1 MMLKIS
7 SFLFGI
13 IAISSSIILFSANS
27 PSLSFVYAQDTQYY
41 NNNTNENNNSSLLI
55 NELASIK
62 NILESK
68 VTKLVTALQIASSL
82 PQILQPP
89 DVNLIDPKVNG
100 IPEDA
105 DIEKRKIAKILLD
118 QFNEFSS
125 IVFLLNNGDVYF
137 DEPFERQLNRT
148 VTNLSFREYYQAVEQ
163 TKKTY
168 LSDAIISKTTGR
180 NLAVIATPVI
190 NKENEMTGILL
201 GAINFNNYDQFL
213 QSLNLQNNTR
223 LVLIDK
229 TGVKIGDSNE
239 NETSVSKESFEK
251 KQFSNLTSFK
261 LALEGK
267 SGSIVEEFEGKESQI
282 TFLPYDL
289 YQNKRILLLVQI
301 CNSDEGNE
309 SNKCIDNNNGI
320 NLFNENILKKLLSL
334 VKIFSLNRL
343 IQLLL
348 SMHLFD

>member
-7 SFLFGI
+7 SFSFGI
-13 IAISSSIILFSANS
+13 IITSIILFSANS
-27 PSLSFVYAQDTQYY
+27 YSLSSIYAQDTQYS
-41 NNNTNENNNSSLLI
+41 NNNTNENNNSSLL
-55 NELASIK
+55 NELENIK
-62 NILESK
+62 NILESQ
-68 VTKLVTALQIASSL
+68 VTKLATALQIASSL

-118 QFNEFSS
+118 QFKEFSS

-148 VTNLSFREYYQAVEQ
+148 ATNLSFRDYYQAVEQ

-168 LSDAIISKTTGR
+168 LSDAIISITTGK

-201 GAINFNNYDQFL
+201 GAINFNNYDRFL

-223 LVLIDK
+223 LVLVDK
-229 TGVKIGDSNE
+229 NGVKIGDSNE
-239 NETSVSKESFEK
+239 NEMSVSKESFEK

-267 SGSIVEEFEGKESQI
+267 SGSIVEEFDGKETQI

-289 YQNKRILLLVQI
+289 FQNKRILLLIQGCDRDI
-301 CNSDEGNE
+301 NNSNL
-309 SNKCIDNNNGI
+309 CIDNDNNKEL
-320 NLFNENILKKLLSL
+320 NLINENVLS
-334 VKIFSLNRL
+334 RL
-343 IQLLL
+343 GT
-348 SMHLFD
+348 FF

>member
-1 MMLKIS
+1 MLKILT
-7 SFLFGI
+7 FLFGI

-27 PSLSFVYAQDTQYY
+27 PSISSIYAQDTQYNY
-41 NNNTNENNNSSLLI
+41 NNINENNNSSLL
-55 NELASIK
+55 NELENIK

-68 VTKLVTALQIASSL
+68 VTKLATALQIASSL

-89 DVNLIDPKVNG
+89 DINLVDPKVKG

-105 DIEKRKIAKILLD
+105 DIEKREIAKILLD
-118 QFNEFSS
+118 QFEFSS
-125 IVFLLNNGDVYF
+125 IDFLLNNGDIYF
-137 DEPFERQLNRT
+137 DEPFEDQLNRT
-148 VTNLSFREYYQAVEQ
+148 VTNLSFRDYYQTVKQ

-190 NKENEMTGILL
+190 NKENNMTGILL
-201 GAINFNNYDQFL
+201 GTINFNNYDKFL

-229 TGVKIGDSNE
+229 NGVKIGDSNE
-239 NETSVSKESFEK
+239 KEMSASKESFEK
-251 KQFSNLTSFK
+251 KQFSNLTSVK

-267 SGSIVEEFEGKESQI
+267 SGSIVEKFGGKESQI

-289 YQNKRILLLVQI
+289 FQNKRILLLIQGCDSDVN
-301 CNSDEGNE
+301 NSNL
-309 SNKCIDNNNGI
+309 CIDNDNNKEL
-320 NLFNENILKKLLSL
+320 NLVNENVLT
-334 VKIFSLNRL
+334 RL
-343 IQLLL
+343 GN
-348 SMHLFD
+348 FF

>member
-1 MMLKIS
+1 MLKIP

-13 IAISSSIILFSANS
+13 IAFSSSIILFSTY
-27 PSLSFVYAQDTQYY
+27 SLSLSSIYAQDTQYY
-41 NNNTNENNNSSLLI
+41 YNNNINENNNPLLL
-55 NELASIK
+55 NELTNIK

-68 VTKLVTALQIASSL
+68 VTKLATALQIASNI

-89 DVNLIDPKVNG
+89 DINLIDSKING

-137 DEPFERQLNRT
+137 DEPFERQLNLT
-148 VTNLSFREYYQAVEQ
+148 TNNLSFRDYYQVVEH

-168 LSDAIISKTTGR
+168 LSDAIISKASKR

-190 NKENEMTGILL
+190 DKENNITGILY
-201 GAINFNNYDQFL
+201 GTINFNNYDQFL

-223 LVLIDK
+223 LVMIDK

-239 NETSVSKESFEK
+239 NKTSISTESFETK
-251 KQFSNLTSFK
+251 EQISNLTSVKF
-261 LALEGK
+261 ALEGK
-267 SGSIVEEFEGKESQI
+267 SGSIVEKFDGKESQI
-282 TFLPYDL
+282 SFLPYDL
-289 YQNKRILLLVQI
+289 FQNKRILLLVQS

-309 SNKCIDNNNGI
+309 SNKCIENNKEL
-320 NLFNENILKKLLSL
+320 NLFNENVLTRIGS
-334 VKIFSLNRL
+334 F
-343 IQLLL
+343 
-348 SMHLFD
+348 F

>member
-1 MMLKIS
+1 ML
-7 SFLFGI
+7 LL
-13 IAISSSIILFSANS
+13 SSITLFSANS
-27 PSLSFVYAQDTQYY
+27 SSISSIYAQDTQYY
-41 NNNTNENNNSSLLI
+41 NNTTNENNNSSLL
-55 NELASIK
+55 NELENIK

-68 VTKLVTALQIASSL
+68 VTKLATALQIASNL

-105 DIEKRKIAKILLD
+105 DIEKRKIGKILLD
-118 QFNEFSS
+118 QFNELFSV
-125 IVFLLNNGDVYF
+125 VFLLNNGDVYF

-148 VTNLSFREYYQAVEQ
+148 VTNLSFRDYYQAVEH

-168 LSDAIISKTTGR
+168 LSDAIISITTGR

-190 NKENEMTGILL
+190 NKDNNMTGILL
-201 GAINFNNYDQFL
+201 GAINFNNYDKFL
-213 QSLNLQNNTR
+213 QSLNLQNNSR

-239 NETSVSKESFEK
+239 NETSVSKKSFEK

-267 SGSIVEEFEGKESQI
+267 SGSTVEKLDGKESQI

-289 YQNKRILLLVQI
+289 YQNKRILLLIQD
-301 CNSDEGNE
+301 CNSNVNN
-309 SNKCIDNNNGI
+309 SSLCIDNDNNNKEL
-320 NLFNENILKKLLSL
+320 NLINENVLT
-334 VKIFSLNRL
+334 RL
-343 IQLLL
+343 G
-348 SMHLFD
+348 SFF

>member
-1 MMLKIS
+1 MLKNL

-13 IAISSSIILFSANS
+13 IAISSSIILFSTNS
-27 PSLSFVYAQDTQYY
+27 SFISSIYAQDTQYY
-41 NNNTNENNNSSLLI
+41 NNTTNKNNSSLL
-55 NELASIK
+55 NELANIK

-68 VTKLVTALQIASSL
+68 VTKLATALQIASSL

-89 DVNLIDPKVNG
+89 DINLIDSKVKG

-118 QFNEFSS
+118 QFKEFSS
-125 IVFLLNNGDVYF
+125 IDFLLNNGDVYF
-137 DEPFERQLNRT
+137 DEPFKDQLNRT
-148 VTNLSFREYYQAVEQ
+148 VTNLSFRDYYQIVEQ

-190 NKENEMTGILL
+190 NNENNMTGILL
-201 GAINFNNYDQFL
+201 GTINFNNYDEFL
-213 QSLNLQNNTR
+213 HSHNLQNNSR

-239 NETSVSKESFEK
+239 KGTSVSKESFEK

-261 LALEGK
+261 FALEGK
-267 SGSIVEEFEGKESQI
+267 SGSIVEKFEGKESQI

-289 YQNKRILLLVQI
+289 FQNKRILLLIQD
-301 CNSDEGNE
+301 CNSNVNN
-309 SNKCIDNNNGI
+309 SNQCTDNNN
-320 NLFNENILKKLLSL
+320 NKELHLFNENVLT
-334 VKIFSLNRL
+334 RL
-343 IQLLL
+343 G
-348 SMHLFD
+348 SFF

>member
-1 MMLKIS
+1 MLKTS

-13 IAISSSIILFSANS
+13 IAISSIIIFFSANS
-27 PSLSFVYAQDTQYY
+27 PSISSIYAQDTQYY
-41 NNNTNENNNSSLLI
+41 NNTKENNNSSLL
-55 NELASIK
+55 NELENIK

-68 VTKLVTALQIASSL
+68 VTKLATALQIASSL
-82 PQILQPP
+82 PQMLQPP
-89 DVNLIDPKVNG
+89 DINLIDPKVNG

-105 DIEKRKIAKILLD
+105 DIEKRQIARILLD

-125 IVFLLNNGDVYF
+125 IDFLLGNGDIYF
-137 DEPFERQLNRT
+137 DEPFEDQLNRT
-148 VTNLSFREYYQAVEQ
+148 ITNLAFRDYYQTVEQ

-201 GAINFNNYDQFL
+201 GTINFNNYDKFL

-229 TGVKIGDSNE
+229 NGVKIGDSTK

-267 SGSIVEEFEGKESQI
+267 SGTIVEKFDGKESHI

-289 YQNKRILLLVQI
+289 YQNKRILLFIQG
-301 CNSDEGNE
+301 CNSDINN
-309 SNKCIDNNNGI
+309 SNLCIDNYNKELH
-320 NLFNENILKKLLSL
+320 LFNENVLT
-334 VKIFSLNRL
+334 RL
-343 IQLLL
+343 G
-348 SMHLFD
+348 SFF

>member
-1 MMLKIS
+1 MLKIL

-13 IAISSSIILFSANS
+13 IAISLIFFSANS
-27 PSLSFVYAQDTQYY
+27 HSIYSIYAQDNQNY
-41 NNNTNENNNSSLLI
+41 NNINENNNSSFLI
-55 NELASIK
+55 NELENIK

-68 VTKLVTALQIASSL
+68 VTKLATALQIASSL
-82 PQILQPP
+82 PQILEHHN
-89 DVNLIDPKVNG
+89 VNLIDSKVNG
-100 IPEDA
+100 IPENA

-125 IVFLLNNGDVYF
+125 IGLLLNNGDVYF
-137 DEPFERQLNRT
+137 LEPLERQLNLT
-148 VTNLSFREYYQAVEQ
+148 TNNLSFRDYYQVVNQ

-168 LSDAIISKTTGR
+168 LSDAIISKSSGR

-190 NKENEMTGILL
+190 NKENDMRGILY
-201 GAINFNNYDQFL
+201 GSINFNNYDKFL

-239 NETSVSKESFEK
+239 NETSVSKDSFEK
-251 KQFSNLTSFK
+251 KQFSNLTSVK

-267 SGSIVEEFEGKESQI
+267 SGNIVEKFNGKESQI

-289 YQNKRILLLVQI
+289 FQNKRILLLIQD
-301 CNSDEGNE
+301 CNSNVNNN
-309 SNKCIDNNNGI
+309 SNLCIDNDNNKELH
-320 NLFNENILKKLLSL
+320 LFNENILSKLGS
-334 VKIFSLNRL
+334 F
-343 IQLLL
+343 
-348 SMHLFD
+348 F

>member
-1 MMLKIS
+1 MLKIS
-7 SFLFGI
+7 SFSFGI
-13 IAISSSIILFSANS
+13 IITSIILFSAANS
-27 PSLSFVYAQDTQYY
+27 PTISSIYAQDTQYY
-41 NNNTNENNNSSLLI
+41 NNTTNENNNSSIII
-55 NELASIK
+55 NDLENIK

-68 VTKLVTALQIASSL
+68 VTKLATALQIASNL

-89 DVNLIDPKVNG
+89 DINLIDPKVNG

-105 DIEKRKIAKILLD
+105 DIEKRKVGKTLLD
-118 QFNEFSS
+118 QFKEFFSV
-125 IVFLLNNGDVYF
+125 VFLLNNGDVYF

-148 VTNLSFREYYQAVEQ
+148 TTNLSFRDYYQAVEQ

-190 NKENEMTGILL
+190 NHQNEQIGILL
-201 GAINFNNYDQFL
+201 GAINFNNYDKFL

-229 TGVKIGDSNE
+229 TGVKIGDSTE

-251 KQFSNLTSFK
+251 RQFSNLTSFK

-267 SGSIVEEFEGKESQI
+267 SGSIVEKFEGKESQI

-289 YQNKRILLLVQI
+289 FQNKRILLLIQE
-301 CNSDEGNE
+301 CNSDRND
-309 SNKCIDNNNGI
+309 SNKCIENNDNNKELH
-320 NLFNENILKKLLSL
+320 LFNENVLTILGR
-334 VKIFSLNRL
+334 F
-343 IQLLL
+343 
-348 SMHLFD
+348 F

>member
-7 SFLFGI
+7 NFSFGI
-13 IAISSSIILFSANS
+13 IITSIILFSANS
-27 PSLSFVYAQDTQYY
+27 PSLSSIYAQDTQYS
-41 NNNTNENNNSSLLI
+41 NNNTNENNNSSFLI
-55 NELASIK
+55 NELENIK

-68 VTKLVTALQIASSL
+68 VTKLATALQIASSL

-105 DIEKRKIAKILLD
+105 DIEKRKIGKSLLD
-118 QFNEFSS
+118 QFNEFLSF
-125 IVFLLNNGDVYF
+125 VFVLHNGDVYF

-148 VTNLSFREYYQAVEQ
+148 VTNLSFRDYYQAVEQ

-168 LSDAIISKTTGR
+168 LSDAIISITTGR

-201 GAINFNNYDQFL
+201 GAINFNNYDKFL

-223 LVLIDK
+223 LILIDK
-229 TGVKIGDSNE
+229 TGVKIGDSYE
-239 NETSVSKESFEK
+239 NETSISKESFEK

-267 SGSIVEEFEGKESQI
+267 SGSIVEKFEGKESQI
-282 TFLPYDL
+282 TFLPYEL
-289 YQNKRILLLVQI
+289 FQNKRILLLIQD
-301 CNSDEGNE
+301 CNSDGND
-309 SNKCIDNNNGI
+309 SNKCIENNNNNNNNKKL
-320 NLFNENILKKLLSL
+320 NLVNENVLT
-334 VKIFSLNRL
+334 RL
-343 IQLLL
+343 G
-348 SMHLFD
+348 

>member
-7 SFLFGI
+7 SFLIGI
-13 IAISSSIILFSANS
+13 IITISIILFSANS
-27 PSLSFVYAQDTQYY
+27 HSLSSIYAQDTQYY
-41 NNNTNENNNSSLLI
+41 NNNTNENNNSPILH
-55 NELASIK
+55 ELEYIK

-68 VTKLVTALQIASSL
+68 VTKLATALQIASSL

-89 DVNLIDPKVNG
+89 DINLIDPKVKG

-118 QFNEFSS
+118 QFTEFNS
-125 IVFLLNNGDVYF
+125 ILYYFNNGDIYF
-137 DEPFERQLNRT
+137 DEPFQDQLNLT
-148 VTNLSFREYYQAVEQ
+148 ATNFSFRDYYQVVNQ

-168 LSDAIISKTTGR
+168 LSDAILSKATGL

-190 NKENEMTGILL
+190 NHQNEPIGILL
-201 GAINFNNYDQFL
+201 GTINFNNYDKFL

-229 TGVKIGDSNE
+229 TGVKIGDSNK
-239 NETSVSKESFEK
+239 NETSASIESFEEK
-251 KQFSNLTSFK
+251 KFSNLASFK

-267 SGSIVEEFEGKESQI
+267 SGSIVEKFEGKESHI

-289 YQNKRILLLVQI
+289 YQNKRMLLLIQG
-301 CNSDEGNE
+301 CNSDINN
-309 SNKCIDNNNGI
+309 SNLCID
-320 NLFNENILKKLLSL
+320 
-334 VKIFSLNRL
+334 
-343 IQLLL
+343 
-348 SMHLFD
+348 

>member
-1 MMLKIS
+1 MLKIS
-7 SFLFGI
+7 SFLFKI
-13 IAISSSIILFSANS
+13 IAISSSIILFSAANS
-27 PSLSFVYAQDTQYY
+27 LFISSIYAQDTQYY
-41 NNNTNENNNSSLLI
+41 NNNTTNKNNSLLL
-55 NELASIK
+55 NELANIK

-68 VTKLVTALQIASSL
+68 VTKLVIALQIASSL

-89 DVNLIDPKVNG
+89 DINLIDSEING

-118 QFNEFSS
+118 QFEFFSV
-125 IVFLLNNGDVYF
+125 VFLLNNGDVYF

-148 VTNLSFREYYQAVEQ
+148 ATNLSFRDYYQAVEQ

-168 LSDAIISKTTGR
+168 LSDAIISITTGR

-190 NKENEMTGILL
+190 DKENNMTGILL
-201 GAINFNNYDQFL
+201 GAINFNNYDNFL

-229 TGVKIGDSNE
+229 NGVKIGDSTE
-239 NETSVSKESFEK
+239 NETSSASKESFEK

-261 LALEGK
+261 LALQGK
-267 SGSIVEEFEGKESQI
+267 SGSIVEKFEGKESQI

-289 YQNKRILLLVQI
+289 FQNKRILLFIQGCDRDVN
-301 CNSDEGNE
+301 NSNL
-309 SNKCIDNNNGI
+309 CIDNDNNNKEL
-320 NLFNENILKKLLSL
+320 NLFNENVLTKLAS
-334 VKIFSLNRL
+334 F
-343 IQLLL
+343 
-348 SMHLFD
+348 F